1 MVEKQ
6 PASKAEKPASKPKK
20 LATKGKD
27 KGATSK
33 DDSSASKEDMP
44 TSKDDKSASND
55 KPASKPKNKPKK
67 LAPKSDKSGSK
78 DKDDNASKDKDDKSA
93 SKDQDEKLASR
104 DDKSTSKDQDEKP
117 ATQNQDEKSA
127 SQDDKSTF
135 KDQDGKSASQ
145 DQDEK
150 SAPKN
155 EKKDGEDL
163 TTVLDKSQRADLT
176 LLIAD
181 ITESMRNIIVK
192 NFDASAGLDESFIR
206 REGMTDDEK
215 MMSADTKADPDK
227 NEKQKKMK
235 ADFEKDIDTPK
246 MKNLKKNALKAYD
259 DWREQVIQRVGEV
272 LDSEDT
278 AKEQIEKS
286 KSTQAR
292 PKAPT
297 TTTAGKITEAPKQ
310 GTNLKFKDLF
320 PSTKTPLTR
329 LSMDKRT
336 LVLHSILLLLLSLE
350 HYNAASRILLLNITS
365 SLKLSLKTFE
375 QDEYVTAKGLLENA
389 KELSADEETKK
400 KSEENKDTRQKKVRY
415 AAIAGAAIIG
425 VAGGF
430 AAPLLAS
437 GIGSV
442 ATGLGLGTTA
452 AAGYL
457 GSVASS
463 TLLVGSLFGAYGG
476 RMTGQMMDQYARDIE
491 DFEFLPVHSNQKTS
505 EDPSDGAKQASEH
518 DHKLRVT
525 ICLSGWLREKEEVI
539 KPWRVVGS
547 GAEVFALKYELE
559 ALLNLGNAMDGMV
572 SSAAWGYAQQE
583 LIQSTVF
590 ADLMAAMWPVA
601 LLKVARVL
609 DNPFSVAK
617 ARAEKVGEV
626 LAEVLVNRAQGE
638 RPVTLIGYS
647 LGARAIYVCLQNLA
661 KMRAF
666 NLVENAILIGAPTP
680 SDTSDWR
687 VLRTAVTGRLINV
700 HSSNDYILG
709 FMYRTSS
716 IQYGIAGLQPIEGLP
731 GVENVD
737 VSEDVDGHL
746 RYRFLIGGIL
756 KKIGF
761 EDIDMQAVEEEREA
775 LKKMV
780 EEEKKNSL
788 QAQRNRLMRKK
799 SYKKDGKVDEDAQA
813 EDEASDLEKQVKE
826 KTEKSLVTRA
836 IEWWYTPNAPN
847 TKDAEKIASNLER
860 AISNP
865 SEVSAAANDT
875 LDDVRNSSMAQR
887 VYKALPNIPYMGSSG
902 TTGGVPKADP
912 NKVADDATK
921 QAEGYRSR
929 AAAYLPH
936 SMPAMPSMPNIPG
949 YSKKED
955 TTSKPA
961 KTTKD
966 AGQTAKN
973 ATNTATETV
982 GTTVKNT
989 ANIKDN
995 PATKQVKEAPGVK
1008 QALEKDPGVTQTLGK
1023 VTDAVGTTV
1032 SNTTDQATGAAG
1044 SAVDNVGKGGGKAVD
1059 TADSGAQKAA
1069 DAGKGLASGKGED
1082 ASKNQGSQQ
1091 QSYASYATS
1100 YLPSLPSWRSSSQ
1113 KQDEPAQPERKPSE
1127 QKPERKK
1134 SSQAG
1139 EDSQSKEDSQEKK
1152 KPAKLGRKGSSTPDQ
1167 AKSPPPK
1174 LGQRKASEPG
1184 AGTKSPLQ
1192 RVQSGTKGA
1201 TDNMPNIAENVPG
1214 SDSAKKAAGAPQ
1226 QAAKQG
1232 TDAAGQAASKGQQA
1246 AGDAVSQGQ
1255 DAVKKGTD
1263 AAGQAASNPQQAAK
1277 DGAGQAVSQGQ
1288 QAAKKGT
1295 DVATGAAS
1303 QGQEAVSNTAS
1314 KGKDVATGAV
1324 AQGQQAAKKGSDVAT
1339 GAASQGQ
1346 QALSDGAKKGTDAAT
1361 GAASQGQQAVS
1372 NTASKGK
1379 DVATGAASQ
1388 GQQAVS
1394 SGASGVT
1401 GAVGGAFSKAKFW

>member
-6 PASKAEKPASKPKK
+6 AASKAEKPASKPKK
-20 LATKGKD
+20 LASKNKD
-27 KGATSK
+27 NNSASK
-33 DDSSASKEDMP
+33 DDSSQPKDDKSDLKDDKPAPKPRNKPKKLGPKGANSGSKDKNDNTSENKDNKSASTDDKPASKDQAGKPGSRDDKSATQDEKPASQDDKP
-44 TSKDDKSASND
+44 APKDDKSAPKDQDSENDKSAPKDQDD
-55 KPASKPKNKPKK
+55 KPAPE
-67 LAPKSDKSGSK
+67 G
-78 DKDDNASKDKDDKSA
+78 DKSA
-93 SKDQDEKLASR
+93 PKDQDE
-104 DDKSTSKDQDEKP
+104 EP
-117 ATQNQDEKSA
+117 A
-127 SQDDKSTF
+127 SQDDKSASEEQDNKSDSKDDTSES
-135 KDQDGKSASQ
+135 KDQNAKSASQ
-145 DQDEK
+145 DEDEE
-150 SAPKN
+150 STAKN

-163 TTVLDKSQRADLT
+163 TTVLDESQRADLT
-176 LLIAD
+176 SLIAD

-192 NFDASAGLDESFIR
+192 NFDASAGLDESYVR
-206 REGMTDDEK
+206 REGMTEDEK
-215 MMSADTKADPDK
+215 MMSADPNADPDK

-272 LDSEDT
+272 LDSKDM
-278 AKEQIEKS
+278 AKKQIEKS
-286 KSTQAR
+286 ESTQAR

-297 TTTAGKITEAPKQ
+297 SGGKITEASKE
-310 GTNLKFKDLF
+310 GKSLKFKDLF
-320 PSTKTPLTR
+320 PPTKTPLTK

-350 HYNAASRILLLNITS
+350 HYNAASRILLLNLTS

-400 KSEENKDTRQKKVRY
+400 KSEENKDNRQRKVRY

-463 TLLVGSLFGAYGG
+463 SLLVGSLFGAYGG
-476 RMTGQMMDQYARDIE
+476 RMTGQMMDEYAREIE

-505 EDPSDGAKQASEH
+505 EDPSDGAKEASEH

-583 LIQSTVF
+583 LIQQTVF
-590 ADLMAAMWPVA
+590 ADLMAAMWPMA

-626 LAEVLVNRAQGE
+626 LADVLVNRAQGE

-647 LGARAIYVCLQNLA
+647 LGARAIYVCLQSLA
-661 KMRAF
+661 KRRAF

-716 IQYGIAGLQPIEGLP
+716 IQYGVAGLQPIEGLP

-737 VSEDVDGHL
+737 VSEEVDGHL

-756 KKIGF
+756 KRIGF
-761 EDIDMQAVEEEREA
+761 EDVDMQAVEEEQEA
-775 LKKMV
+775 LKKMI

-788 QAQRNRLMRKK
+788 QAQRNRLMRKQ

-847 TKDAEKIASNLER
+847 TKDAEQVASNLEKVM
-860 AISNP
+860 SDP
-865 SEVSAAANDT
+865 SQVRAAANDT
-875 LDDVRNSSMAQR
+875 VDDVRNSSMAQR
-887 VYKALPNIPYMGSSG
+887 VYQALPNIPYMGSSG
-902 TTGGVPKADP
+902 ATGGVAKADP
-912 NKVADDATK
+912 NKAADDATK
-921 QAEGYRSR
+921 ETESYRSR
-929 AAAYLPH
+929 AAAYLPQ
-936 SMPAMPSMPNIPG
+936 SMPSMPGMPNIPG

-966 AGQTAKN
+966 AGQTAKD
-973 ATNTATETV
+973 ATNTATDTV
-982 GTTVKNT
+982 GTTVKNA
-989 ANIKDN
+989 ANVKDN

-1008 QALEKDPGVTQTLGK
+1008 QALKKDPGVTQTLGK
-1023 VTDAVGTTV
+1023 VNDAVSTSV
-1032 SNTTDQATGAAG
+1032 SNTTDKATGAVG
-1044 SAVDNVGKGGGKAVD
+1044 SVADNAGKGGGKAID
-1059 TADSGAQKAA
+1059 TADSGAKKAA
-1069 DAGKGLASGKGED
+1069 DAGKGLVSGKGED
-1082 ASKNQGSQQ
+1082 AGKNEDSQQ
-1091 QSYASYATS
+1091 QSYTSYAAS

-1113 KQDEPAQPERKPSE
+1113 KQDNSAQPQRKASE
-1127 QKPERKK
+1127 QEPEKD
-1134 SSQAG
+1134 SQAE
-1139 EDSQSKEDSQEKK
+1139 EDSESKEDSQEKK
-1152 KPAKLGRKGSSTPDQ
+1152 RAPKLGRKGKSTPDK
-1167 AKSPPPK
+1167 AKSS
-1174 LGQRKASEPG
+1174 ASNSDQGEASDSG
-1184 AGTKSPLQ
+1184 A
-1192 RVQSGTKGA
+1192 GTKGA

-1214 SDSAKKAAGAPQ
+1214 SDSVKKAAGAPQ
-1226 QAAKQG
+1226 QVAKQG
-1232 TDAAGQAASKGQQA
+1232 TDAAGQAAS
-1246 AGDAVSQGQ
+1246 D
-1255 DAVKKGTD
+1255 
-1263 AAGQAASNPQQAAK
+1263 PQQAAK
-1277 DGAGQAVSQGQ
+1277 DGANQAVS
-1288 QAAKKGT
+1288 
-1295 DVATGAAS
+1295 
-1303 QGQEAVSNTAS
+1303 
-1314 KGKDVATGAV
+1314 
-1324 AQGQQAAKKGSDVAT
+1324 QGQQAAKKGSDVAT

-1346 QALSDGAKKGTDAAT
+1346 QALGDGAKKGADVASGAVSQGQQAVSDGAKKGTDVAS
-1361 GAASQGQQAVS
+1361 GAASQGQEAVS
-1372 NTASKGK
+1372 DTANKAK

-1388 GQQAVS
+1388 GQEAAS

-1401 GAVGGAFSKAKFW
+1401 GAVGGALSKAKFW